1 MRKIRIHPLMFR
13 LLAAL
18 LLATA
23 YHGVFNYITGQ
34 AWSHGEVYTDL
45 LYATAYFMLLYEVYR
60 RMDRWFARKFD
71 HSHLQPGNFIFEII
85 LFVLS
90 GSILL
95 FILNLIFTPLYG
107 GRLTGPAND
116 LRELRMFYV
125 MSETMSLLY
134 IAVLSGLKV
143 FGQLQKMRIR
153 KKRLELARAHAH
165 AEMLKNQISP
175 HFLFNS
181 LNALSSLIYT
191 NEEQAYRFVKELCN
205 VFRYVLKHKDR
216 ELIALKDELEFTLA
230 FFYLVKIRFRD
241 NIRLHADIPATYLEY
256 LLPPLSLQMLIEN
269 AIKHNIISKDEPL
282 TIAIKAE
289 NQHLVVSNNLQQ
301 RTSIEKSTGIGLKN
315 IADRYRYLTDQ
326 TLDVIKTDTEFTAK
340 LPLITPA

>member
-1 MRKIRIHPLMFR
+1 MRIIRIHPLLLR
-13 LLAAL
+13 LLAAFL
-18 LLATA
+18 LGIA

-34 AWSHGEVYTDL
+34 AWAHAEVYIDL
-45 LYATAYFMLLYEVYR
+45 LYATAYFVIMYEIYLRV
-60 RMDRWFARKFD
+60 DRWFARKFKD
-71 HSHLQPGNFIFEII
+71 SHLQPRNFIFEII
-85 LFVLS
+85 IFVLTC
-90 GSILL
+90 SILL
-95 FILNLIFTPLYG
+95 FLLNIIFAPLYG
-107 GRLTGPAND
+107 NRLTGPAND

-125 MSETMSLLY
+125 VSETISLLY

-191 NEEQAYRFVKELCN
+191 DEEQAYRFIKELSN
-205 VFRYVLKHKDR
+205 VFGYVLKHKNR

-241 NIRLHADIPATYLEY
+241 NIRLQTHIPPTYLHY
-256 LLPPLSLQMLIEN
+256 LIPPLSLQMLVEN

-282 TIAIKAE
+282 NIVIKTE
-289 NQHLVVSNNLQQ
+289 NHHLLVTNNLQA
-301 RTSIEKSTGIGLKN
+301 RTGIEKSTGIGLKN
-315 IADRYRYLTDQ
+315 IEDRYKYLTD
-326 TLDVIKTDTEFTAK
+326 LPLRVVKTDKDFTAK
-340 LPLITPA
+340 LPLIFPA

>member
-1 MRKIRIHPLMFR
+1 MKKIRIHSWLFR

-18 LLATA
+18 LLSTA

-34 AWSHGEVYTDL
+34 PWSHGEVYIDL

-60 RMDRWFARKFD
+60 VVDRWFARKFEN
-71 HSHLQPGNFIFEII
+71 SHLQPRNFIFEII

-95 FILNLIFTPLYG
+95 FLLNLIFTPLYG

-125 MSETMSLLY
+125 MSESISLLY

-191 NEEQAYRFVKELCN
+191 DEDQAYRFVKELCN

-241 NIRLHADIPATYLEY
+241 NIRLLSSIPASYLDFQ
-256 LLPPLSLQMLIEN
+256 LPPLSLQMLIEN

-282 TIAIKAE
+282 IIAIKAE
-289 NQHLVVSNNLQQ
+289 HQHLSVSNNLQE
-301 RTSIEKSTGIGLKN
+301 RTNIEKSTGIGLKN
-315 IADRYRYLTDQ
+315 IADRYKYLTDQ
-326 TLDVIKTDTEFTAK
+326 SLEVMKTETEFMAK